1 MADTLQILYTHGGT
15 VYAKTR
21 SLLPHDGPVLDYVAL
36 LMMKE
41 LLDDVRIGEE
51 ESTRP
56 MCRCG
61 KNPEVE
67 SHSCPFA
74 SEIGGDKSDDYC
86 NCCDECRI
94 KCSMDV

>member
-1 MADTLQILYTHGGT
+1 MDTLQILYTHCGT

-51 ESTRP
+51 EAR
-56 MCRCG
+56 G
-61 KNPEVE
+61 
-67 SHSCPFA
+67 
-74 SEIGGDKSDDYC
+74 
-86 NCCDECRI
+86 
-94 KCSMDV
+94 